1 MYVIYKSRPIKSNV
15 ALLSQIL
22 TLLDLHL
29 SRRKYL
35 PFLLYK
41 NDEQYNYL
49 FESSRSALPF
59 ILFLLFLILRR
70 VERPFT
76 HYFIFNIFNFKE
88 KSPQPILSRV
98 KFIAHSYKKKK
109 NLLHR
114 NCFTQLIKRF

>member
-49 FESSRSALPF
+49 FESSRSALPY

-88 KSPQPILSRV
+88 KSRKALNPFYHGS
-98 KFIAHSYKKKK
+98 